1 MVRTRK
7 FWNDHSTKILF
18 GTATVSIV
26 TTTVFAVRAGYLV
39 NDVLKEGGL
48 EDADW
53 KDQLKATW
61 KIFIPTAI
69 SLCATVA
76 STTYLHRVGESRIA
90 AVTSA
95 AAITDR
101 MFREYVAKVEEKLE
115 PEVVQ
120 AIKDEIAQDHYD
132 EDYAAGEYIPSPF
145 GAMFRDGFSG
155 RYFDSTVEEIREA
168 VNTLNKDMLHC
179 GYASLTDYYDLIGL
193 PATTISCSI
202 GWNTDNLVEVSFA
215 NIVTEGGAPC
225 TEVVFHRNPDARF
238 NKPF

>member
-1 MVRTRK
+1 MVMMRK
-7 FWNDHSTKILF
+7 FWNNHSTKVIL
-18 GTATVSIV
+18 GSATVSILS
-26 TTTVFAVRAGYLV
+26 TTVFAVRAGYLV
-39 NDVLKEGGL
+39 NDILKEEGL
-48 EDADW
+48 EDAHW
-53 KDQLKATW
+53 KDQLKVTW
-61 KIFIPTAI
+61 KAYIPTAI
-69 SLCATVA
+69 SLCATIA
-76 STTYLHRVGESRIA
+76 STFYLHRVGENRIA

-132 EDYAAGEYIPSPF
+132 ADYAAGEYIPTPD
-145 GAMFRDGFSG
+145 GELFRDGFSG

-168 VNTLNKDMLHC
+168 VNSLNKDMLHC